1 MEFWQNEAKFSNVF
15 KPSRAPRWTSEP
27 TRVGEGVAGGAV
39 GLSDFLGR
47 RFHRTVYVEARHFV
61 ALAEVVDVS
70 LHPFASG
77 LDVRVR
83 DRLSNRLMRGRA
95 LATSTPANTANPPA
109 AALLNFAHACYPWVL
124 MAQPFVEPCSRG
136 IIAAEPCPR
145 ELGREIAPRRRRMV
159 LAACVLAS
167 SMAFIDGS
175 ALTVALPNLR
185 EYFGADFASVQWVLN
200 GYVLALAALTLIGGA
215 LADHYGKARMLIV
228 GCVAF
233 GLTSAACALAFS
245 LDWLIACRVAQGIAA
260 AILTPSSLALI
271 GATYPKEERNRAI
284 GVWAGASA
292 LTTAGGPVLGG
303 WLTESFGWQW
313 VFAINP
319 PLALIAVALLIV
331 YAPPDQH
338 EARRFDVTG
347 AAILAFALGAI
358 AWALSQAGPDKP
370 AMPKLV
376 PIAMAATLGVAA
388 LAGYALWE
396 RVSAHPMTPP
406 WLARNRAFVALN
418 VATLLI
424 YTALGIMFFLL
435 SFELIDQRRLSPTEA
450 GLVFLPFT
458 LGVGFLSQPFGAMA
472 DKIGARVM
480 LIAGPLGAALA
491 FFLLALGETASLAIG
506 VVGPMALLGLS
517 LSVLVAPL
525 TASVMSS
532 VADADQGLASGVNNA
547 VSRIAQL
554 VGIAVA
560 ADVAAYAFGYKVG
573 LLIAAVLAAG
583 GAIVIAA
590 MLPSPGR
597 LRASS

>member
-1 MEFWQNEAKFSNVF
+1 
-15 KPSRAPRWTSEP
+15 
-27 TRVGEGVAGGAV
+27 
-39 GLSDFLGR
+39 
-47 RFHRTVYVEARHFV
+47 
-61 ALAEVVDVS
+61 
-70 LHPFASG
+70 
-77 LDVRVR
+77 
-83 DRLSNRLMRGRA
+83 
-95 LATSTPANTANPPA
+95 
-109 AALLNFAHACYPWVL
+109 
-124 MAQPFVEPCSRG
+124 MAQPFAEPCGRG
-136 IIAAEPCPR
+136 IIAAQPCPR
-145 ELGREIAPRRRRMV
+145 ALGREIAPERRRMV

-175 ALTVALPNLR
+175 ALSVALPRLR

-200 GYVLALAALTLIGGA
+200 GYALALAALTLIGGA

-228 GCVAF
+228 GCLAF
-233 GLTSAACALAFS
+233 GLTSAACALAPS
-245 LDWLIACRVAQGIAA
+245 LDWLIACRVAQGVAA

-271 GATYPKEERNRAI
+271 GATYPKEERSRAI

-303 WLTESFGWQW
+303 WLTENFGWRW

-338 EARRFDVTG
+338 EARGFDVTG
-347 AAILAFALGAI
+347 AAILAFAPGAI

-418 VATLLI
+418 FATLLI

-458 LGVGFLSQPFGAMA
+458 LGVGLLSQPFGAMA
-472 DKIGARVM
+472 DKIGAHAM
-480 LIAGPLGAALA
+480 LIAGSLGAALA
-491 FFLLALGETASLAIG
+491 LLLLALGETASLVLG
-506 VVGPMALLGLS
+506 VIAPMTLLGIS
-517 LSVLVAPL
+517 FAIVVAPL
-525 TASVMSS
+525 TA
-532 VADADQGLASGVNNA
+532 
-547 VSRIAQL
+547 
-554 VGIAVA
+554 
-560 ADVAAYAFGYKVG
+560 
-573 LLIAAVLAAG
+573 
-583 GAIVIAA
+583 
-590 MLPSPGR
+590 
-597 LRASS
+597 